1 MKRLLTWFL
10 AKSANYGVKYLV
22 SREELKKVAVEGAM
36 EWIESNYELDDL
48 SIGVGSGSTVAHSF
62 ELIAEKSGLTA
73 VPTSKETSKELTQR
87 GVKVRALEDFSGQL
101 AFDIDGADEVDPGL
115 NLIKGGGGC
124 HYREKK
130 VAKLSDKLLIVV
142 DETKLVDYLGQSF
155 PLPVEVEPELE
166 ETVREELRRYGVPEL
181 RKRGDEPVKTDNLNL
196 IIDVKL
202 EEKLEEIEL
211 EKWESEINE
220 IEGVV
225 ENGFFARRNADVVFV
240 GTENGVKIM
249 GEDQ

>member
-1 MKRLLTWFL
+1 M
-10 AKSANYGVKYLV
+10 V
-22 SREELKKVAVEGAM
+22 SRGELKKIAVEGAM
-36 EWIESNYELDDL
+36 EWIESNYELGSEL
-48 SIGVGSGSTVAHSF
+48 SIGVGSGSTIAHSF
-62 ELIAEKSGLTA
+62 DMIAEKSGLTA

-87 GVKVRALEDFSGQL
+87 GVKVRELEGFSGQL

-130 VAKLSDKLLIVV
+130 VAKRSDKLLIVV

-155 PLPVEVEPELE
+155 PLPVEVKPELKE
-166 ETVREELRRYGVPEL
+166 ATQKELRRYGIPEL
-181 RKRGDEPVKTDNLNL
+181 RKKDDKPVRTDNANL

-202 EEKLEEIEL
+202 EEKLEEAEL
-211 EKWESEINE
+211 EKWEFEINE

-225 ENGFFARRNADVVFV
+225 ENGFFVDRNADLVFV
-240 GTENGVKIM
+240 GTENGAKIM

>member
-1 MKRLLTWFL
+1 M
-10 AKSANYGVKYLV
+10 KYLV
-22 SREELKKVAVEGAM
+22 SPGELKKIAVEGAM
-36 EWIESNYELDDL
+36 EWIESNYELDGL
-48 SIGVGSGSTVAHSF
+48 SIGVGSGSTIAHSF
-62 ELIAEKSGLTA
+62 DLIAEKNGLSA
-73 VPTSKETSKELTQR
+73 VPTSKETSKELARR
-87 GVKVRALEDFSGQL
+87 GVNVQELEDFSGQL

-130 VAKLSDKLLIVV
+130 VAKRSDKLLIVV
-142 DETKLVDYLGQSF
+142 DKTKLVDYLGQSF

-166 ETVREELRRYGVPEL
+166 KEVSAKLRRYGIPEL
-181 RKRGDEPVKTDNLNL
+181 RKQEGEPFKTDNSNL

-202 EEKLEEIEL
+202 EEKLEGAKL
-211 EKWESEINE
+211 EERESEINE

-225 ENGFFARRNADVVFV
+225 ENGFFVRRNADVVFV
-240 GTENGVKIM
+240 GTKNGVKIL

>member
-1 MKRLLTWFL
+1 
-10 AKSANYGVKYLV
+10 LV
-22 SREELKKVAVEGAM
+22 SRGELKKIAVEGAM
-36 EWIESNYELDDL
+36 EWIESNYELGSGL
-48 SIGVGSGSTVAHSF
+48 SIGVGSGSTIAHSF
-62 ELIAEKSGLTA
+62 DMIAEKSGLTA

-87 GVKVRALEDFSGQL
+87 GVKVRELEGFSGQL

-130 VAKLSDKLLIVV
+130 VAKRSDKLLIVV

-155 PLPVEVEPELE
+155 PLPVEVKPELKE
-166 ETVREELRRYGVPEL
+166 ATQKELRRYGIPEL
-181 RKRGDEPVKTDNLNL
+181 RKKDDKPVRTDNANL

-202 EEKLEEIEL
+202 EEKLEEAEL
-211 EKWESEINE
+211 EKWEFEINE

-225 ENGFFARRNADVVFV
+225 ENGFFVDRNADLVFV
-240 GTENGVKIM
+240 GTENGAKIM

>member
-1 MKRLLTWFL
+1 
-10 AKSANYGVKYLV
+10 VKYLV
-22 SREELKKVAVEGAM
+22 SRGELKKNAVEGAM
-36 EWIESNYELDDL
+36 EWIEANYELGVGL

-62 ELIAEKSGLTA
+62 DLIAEKSGLTA
-73 VPTSKETSKELTQR
+73 VPTSKETKKELAQR
-87 GVKVRALEDFSGQL
+87 GVKVKELEDFSGQL

-130 VAKLSDKLLIVV
+130 VAKRSDKLLIVV
-142 DETKLVDYLGQSF
+142 DQTKLVDYLGQSF
-155 PLPVEVEPELE
+155 PLPVEVESDLE
-166 ETVREELRRYGVPEL
+166 ETARAELRRFGIPEL
-181 RKRGDEPVKTDNLNL
+181 RTQDDEPVKTDNANL

-202 EEKLEEIEL
+202 EEKLEEAEL
-211 EKWESEINE
+211 EELELEING

-225 ENGFFARRNADVVFV
+225 ENGFFVDRNADLVFV
-240 GTENGVKIM
+240 GTENGAKIM